1 MPAMITMAQMQTQ
14 RLWHFAAYVSVDD
27 EKSAEDAY
35 NKLMLFYNKETGGFN
50 SNYDDVLATKDA
62 IFGLSYY
69 WLLADFDDDTDNDE
83 NDNSTGIDKP
93 TKPIVNVTEKRIR
106 KILLQQT
113 NPIQAVLRQR
123 KSSKPRQNL
132 LLQAPNSSLC
142 SSCYDFCRRCNAY
155 NKEKEK

>member
-1 MPAMITMAQMQTQ
+1 
-14 RLWHFAAYVSVDD
+14 
-27 EKSAEDAY
+27 
-35 NKLMLFYNKETGGFN
+35 MLFYNKETGGFN
-50 SNYDDVLATKDA
+50 TVIMMMFLATKDA

-83 NDNSTGIDKP
+83 KNDNSTGIDKP

-132 LLQAPNSSLC
+132 LLQAPEQQPLQ
-142 SSCYDFCRRCNAY
+142 FLL
-155 NKEKEK
+155 